1 MRERREDIPSLV
13 WHFTRQF
20 AARMK
25 RNYASIAPET
35 MAALCEYDWPGNIR
49 ELKNLVEAIFVELP
63 QGEVTVADL
72 PRQFQRRCA
81 CMDAVSQEEQDRL
94 VGALLATNW
103 NKSKAASR
111 LRWSRMTLYRKMARY
126 NIQRT

>member
-1 MRERREDIPSLV
+1 
-13 WHFTRQF
+13 
-20 AARMK
+20 
-25 RNYASIAPET
+25 
-35 MAALCEYDWPGNIR
+35 
-49 ELKNLVEAIFVELP
+49 
-63 QGEVTVADL
+63 
-72 PRQFQRRCA
+72 
-81 CMDAVSQEEQDRL
+81 VSQEEQDRL